1 MGSPTGFSSI
11 GELDEIATPVDRG
24 SGVVSANQRKANVLI
39 NLGLASGTAA
49 PPTPGTAQAS
59 GPVVLD
65 SNKNET
71 GLGSLGVTNVT
82 AVAGTASVAP
92 INLTAGTNLT
102 TAVAGAVEFDG
113 TAFYATPAASTREQ
127 LDAEQFILAV
137 ADSATYNNTG
147 LDTNTAAPVFTSTTT
162 PGVTNG
168 AVTLI
173 AGKTYFFEGQYI
185 LTNTGTTSHTW
196 AILFAGTATLTN
208 IAYSVFGLSSTAS
221 TPATGGLTGWASVAT
236 AIVVTAASTSATEN
250 VTIQFTG
257 QLTVNAGG
265 TFIPQMQASARP
277 GASGT
282 PGVIIKRGSFFRIW
296 QMSGA
301 GFVGNWS

>member
-1 MGSPTGFSSI
+1 MGSPHGFDA
-11 GELDEIATPVDRG
+11 GLELDELAVVVDRG
-24 SGVVSANQRKANVLI
+24 SGVVSVAQRQANAQN
-39 NLGLASGTAA
+39 NLGLNGNTTAQ
-49 PPTPGTAQAS
+49 TPGVAKANSVAILGAS
-59 GPVVLD
+59 KNLD
-65 SNKNET
+65 T
-71 GLGSLGVTNVT
+71 LTLGTLTVQ
-82 AVAGTASVAP
+82 AGTATVTP
-92 INLTAGTNLT
+92 VILTSGTLNT
-102 TAVAGAVEFDG
+102 TAVAGGVEYDG
-113 TAFYATPAASTREQ
+113 TAFYASPAASTREQ
-127 LDAEQFILAV
+127 LDAEQFIVAV

-147 LDTNTAAPVFTSTTT
+147 LDTNVAAAVFTSTTT

-168 AVTLI
+168 AVTVL

-196 AILFAGTATLTN
+196 AILFALGGGASLTD
-208 IAYSVFGLSSTAS
+208 IAYSVFGLSAGAS
-221 TPATGGLTGWASVAT
+221 TPATGGLTGWANVAT

-257 QLTVNAGG
+257 YLKVNAGG
-265 TFIPQMQASARP
+265 TLTPQMQASARP

-282 PGVIIKRGSFFRIW
+282 PGVTIKKGSFFRLW